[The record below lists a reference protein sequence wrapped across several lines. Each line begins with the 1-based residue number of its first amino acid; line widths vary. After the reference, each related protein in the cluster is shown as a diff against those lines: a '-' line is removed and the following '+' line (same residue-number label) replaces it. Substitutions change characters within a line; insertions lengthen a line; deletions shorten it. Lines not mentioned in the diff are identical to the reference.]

1 MTYAGIQI
9 NMQPDIRRY
18 REGIDG
24 FNKTIK
30 FDTLM
35 KEI

>member
-1 MTYAGIQI
+1 MTDAGIQI

-18 REGIDG
+18 REEIDG
-24 FNKTIK
+24 INKTIK

-35 KEI
+35 KEM